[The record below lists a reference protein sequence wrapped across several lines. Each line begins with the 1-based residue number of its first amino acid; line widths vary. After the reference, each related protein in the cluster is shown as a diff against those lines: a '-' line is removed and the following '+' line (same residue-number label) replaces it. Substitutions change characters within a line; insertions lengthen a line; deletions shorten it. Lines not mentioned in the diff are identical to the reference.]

1 MQIFHIH
8 KTERGERMYIA
19 MDFFLKTQWGK
30 GMELA
35 LLLLFPWGGYNSLV
49 DLPDYD
55 LFLFHLSLLE
65 GWKQ

>member
-1 MQIFHIH
+1 
-8 KTERGERMYIA
+8 MYIA